1 VSRAVGAL
9 RLRDASR
16 GTLVAGRVT
25 PGLGFW
31 ERFRGLMGRAGLGD
45 DEGLYLPVDSIH
57 MLFMRFPI
65 DALFVSAAD
74 PAGLRRV
81 VDARQDLRPWRG
93 LVMPVRGAEG
103 VVELPSGTLARTG
116 LQRGDAVV
124 LEPAAAAAG
133 TAAG

>member
-1 VSRAVGAL
+1 
-9 RLRDASR
+9 
-16 GTLVAGRVT
+16 
-25 PGLGFW
+25 
-31 ERFRGLMGRAGLGD
+31 
-45 DEGLYLPVDSIH
+45 
-57 MLFMRFPI
+57 MRFPI